1 MLVSSTV
8 LLLSA
13 LIGFSEQS
21 DSIMEKRQTKYM
33 CGTDPYKFSSDV
45 PCSVYTMCP
54 NGGVK
59 LFIGCSTNLQC
70 QIHHPESVCID
81 NCCCTLPR
89 VTATTTY
96 QILYDS
102 TTPRNYASAVSI
114 AALVLL
120 YLVA

>member
-1 MLVSSTV
+1 MLVSLV
-8 LLLSA
+8 LLLLSA
-13 LIGFSEQS
+13 LTAHAGHANH
-21 DSIMEKRQTKYM
+21 SIVKRQAKFM
-33 CGTDPYKFSSDV
+33 CGNDPYKFPSDV
-45 PCSVYTMCP
+45 PCSVYTLCP

-89 VTATTTY
+89 VMETTTY

-102 TTPRNYASAVSI
+102 ATPHNYLTTFWI
-114 AALVLL
+114 AFVALL
-120 YLVA
+120 YLAV